1 MDFVSNQVGLGP
13 SDFKCRIL
21 LENVTEDDTAVQMLA
36 QWGHPLWSDSDI
48 ESQLSERLAESK
60 DACVSAIEL
69 IAERLE
75 DVLQESRDLESIV
88 GAQDHLKTSLGDKEW
103 RRRVAKK
110 LRFSFS
116 KSRLDENLTA
126 LRSLNDDF
134 RTLSSQTASSL
145 PAADVSR
152 GPARHITKEVH
163 ICRTIGKASGQVYK
177 ALGKACTKHSEHLA
191 HFNLK
196 VEHEPC
202 RGTTVPELKFNMA
215 FTHLTLA
222 GLCQVE
228 PVWFVVDSIIEDA
241 ETTNPP
247 KDVPK
252 LDQLTGSLK
261 RQTSASQDC
270 AKTRSKKRVHF
281 QSSAHITPNCNPS
294 SPSSSVMA
302 VPSIRRD
309 FCDYLRKCINQTPC
323 KPGDLKALLETA
335 DGCKHIVYLSPTTVA
350 RTSTKAVSLQQY
362 ISSVSGRKEPYA
374 FPRYERVR
382 LAKALAT
389 AVLQYHG
396 TPWLQGS
403 WRSPDVMFFDRCKD
417 IKSDESPNLSTPHL
431 NVKVRGPDGQNPHTI
446 CDSPSLAPNP
456 LLFGLGVM
464 LLEIAHSATLKSLQE
479 PRDLVNDTQ
488 NEFNEF
494 FTAKRLS
501 NSVGRELG
509 SSYGKIVKKLLHCD
523 FGCGDDL
530 NEPGLQAG
538 YYRDV
543 VCELD
548 RLEQGFRNLQLGY

>member
-1 MDFVSNQVGLGP
+1 M
-13 SDFKCRIL
+13 
-21 LENVTEDDTAVQMLA
+21 
-36 QWGHPLWSDSDI
+36 
-48 ESQLSERLAESK
+48 
-60 DACVSAIEL
+60 
-69 IAERLE
+69 
-75 DVLQESRDLESIV
+75 
-88 GAQDHLKTSLGDKEW
+88 
-103 RRRVAKK
+103 AKK

-116 KSRLDENLTA
+116 KGRLDENLTA

-134 RTLSSQTASSL
+134 RTLSSQTAGPL
-145 PAADVSR
+145 RAAGVSK
-152 GPARHITKEVH
+152 GSARHDTKEVQ

-202 RGTTVPELKFNMA
+202 RGTMVPELKFNMA

-228 PVWFVVDSIIEDA
+228 PVWFVVDSIIGDA
-241 ETTNPP
+241 EMAGHT

-261 RQTSASQDC
+261 RQTSISQDC
-270 AKTRSKKRVHF
+270 VKNRSKKRVHF
-281 QSSAHITPNCNPS
+281 ESSTHIAPNNDLS
-294 SPSSSVMA
+294 SRLSNALA

-309 FCDYLRKCINQTPC
+309 FCDYLRKCMSQTPC
-323 KPGDLKALLETA
+323 KPDDLKALLETT
-335 DGCKHIVYLSPTTVA
+335 DGCKHIVCLSPMTAA
-350 RTSTKAVSLQQY
+350 RTNTKAVSLQQY
-362 ISSVSGRKEPYA
+362 ISSMSRRKESYA
-374 FPRYERVR
+374 FPHYERLR

-403 WRSPDVMFFDRCKD
+403 LRSPDVVFFNHFKD
-417 IKSDESPNLSTPHL
+417 IKNDESPNLATPHL
-431 NVKVRGPDGQNPHTI
+431 NVKVRGSDGQNPQTT
-446 CDSPSLAPNP
+446 CTPPSLAPNP

-479 PRDLVNDTQ
+479 PSDLVTGT
-488 NEFNEF
+488 EKGFNEF

-530 NEPGLQAG
+530 NEPELQAS

-548 RLEQGFRNLQLGY
+548 RLEQGFRKLQLG